1 MEAVARAKFSR
12 GSARKVRRVADLIRG
27 KNVEEALNILSFVPK
42 YAAQYLEKTL
52 KSATANAI
60 SLEGTAKLK
69 AEDLHIKK
77 IFVDGGPIMKRIR
90 PSSMGRAYR
99 VRKRTNHLTIVVSD
113 EIAEKGKVRVKAGG
127 RGEEKEKEKKKD
139 IKREKKKD
147 IKKNTKPKS
156 KDKRAT
162 KKRTSDENQG

>member
-1 MEAVARAKFSR
+1 METVARAKFSR
-12 GSARKVRRVADLIRG
+12 GSARKVRRVVELIKG

-60 SLEGTAKLK
+60 SQEGTAKLK
-69 AEDLHIKK
+69 AEDLYIKK

-99 VRKRTNHLTIVVSD
+99 IRKRTNHLTVVVSD
-113 EIAEKGKVRVKAGG
+113 EMAQKDKAKIKVREKVQEKSTKPEFKKKIETKGKKKPR
-127 RGEEKEKEKKKD
+127 KKK
-139 IKREKKKD
+139 RE
-147 IKKNTKPKS
+147 
-156 KDKRAT
+156 
-162 KKRTSDENQG
+162 

>member
-12 GSARKVRRVADLIRG
+12 GSARKVRRVAELIRG

-42 YAAQYLEKTL
+42 YAAQHLEKTL

-99 VRKRTNHLTIVVSD
+99 IRKRTNHLTIVVSD
-113 EIAEKGKVRVKAGG
+113 EVAEKGKVKVKA
-127 RGEEKEKEKKKD
+127 EVKEKEKEEVKVKDKKKD
-139 IKREKKKD
+139 KKKS
-147 IKKNTKPKS
+147 TKPKS
-156 KDKRAT
+156 KTKRAR
-162 KKRTSDENQG
+162 KKKASDESRS